1 VIGIDTKQ
9 GHGSRRSRWRAK
21 AAILSGMSFLLLAQ
35 VVAQVEPADEFRS
48 LLERGFAM
56 HQRADYAGA
65 LPLLE
70 RAWKLKPHDYFAN
83 LLVGIDLLRTD
94 EPAESIA
101 YLEEAARQRP
111 KEDFPYEYL
120 GEAQT
125 HLRHYPEA
133 AAAYE
138 RALTVAPTSPQAV
151 ESAAGYWVERFG
163 ELASQLRAT
172 PQGLAAEH
180 RLQARSHAAQD
191 PARLELLSRSSSLD
205 PEAPGI
211 WSELALGHLRTGNLT
226 DAESNITR
234 ALERNPNDLGALE
247 AQAVLAATHGDW
259 TKVLRSLDAI
269 GNASPG
275 VLARVAADW
284 PENLQPPATA
294 AVGPRTSAFFR
305 CTGSP
310 NRRCTAE
317 SLASAAPVP
326 HTRRSVP
333 VAVLYR
339 KQRWES
345 LLAAP
350 IPPAGDAEGWLRR
363 GVALAELGQCANAI
377 PALER
382 AAGGTTGQDIYVK
395 FLLSWCYAKDAGR
408 VMQDLQQEAGE
419 NPALAHMVRG
429 DVLLRIQANSAGAAV
444 EYSVALRA
452 HPDDPELSERL
463 AEAQFESGQ
472 FAQATANANSALRID
487 PYRFSAMET
496 LARIA
501 IEQRSYADAVPYLEK
516 MVAHDPKDASAQ
528 VELGTAL
535 AQTGNPAEAAQLL
548 LPALAAGYPDEKGS
562 LHAALG
568 AALRKLGRSTEASQ
582 AFAQAR
588 ELSEAY
594 QRNAHR
600 GGDDA
605 K

>member
-35 VVAQVEPADEFRS
+35 VVAQVEPADDFRS

-70 RAWKLKPHDYFAN
+70 RAWKLEPHDYFAN

-138 RALTVAPTSPQAV
+138 RALAVEPTSPQAV
-151 ESAAGYWVERFG
+151 EGAAGYWVERFG

-180 RLQARSHAAQD
+180 RLQAWSHAAQD
-191 PARLELLSRSSSLD
+191 PERQELLSRSSSLD

-211 WSELALGHLRTGNLT
+211 WSELALAHLRTGNPT

-247 AQAVLAATHGDW
+247 AQAILAAIHGDW
-259 TKVLRSLDAI
+259 AKVLRSLDVI

-275 VLARVAADW
+275 VLVRVAADW
-284 PENLQPPATA
+284 PENLQPRASA

-305 CTGSP
+305 CTGTP

-317 SLASAAPVP
+317 SLTAAAPP
-326 HTRRSVP
+326 AHTTRSVP
-333 VAVLYR
+333 GAVLYR
-339 KQRWES
+339 EQRWES

-350 IPPAGDAEGWLRR
+350 IPPPGDAESWLRR

-382 AAGGTTGQDIYVK
+382 AAGGTTGQDVYVK
-395 FLLSWCYAKDAGR
+395 FLLSWCYAKQAGR

-429 DVLLRIQANSAGAAV
+429 DVLLRMQANSAGAAA

-452 HPDDPELSERL
+452 HPDDPELLERL

-501 IEQRSYADAVPYLEK
+501 IEQRSYPDAVPYLEK
-516 MVAHDPKDASAQ
+516 MVAHDPKDASTQ

-535 AQTGNPAEAAQLL
+535 AQTGNPAEAVQLL